1 MHIATRFFISLALLA
16 SLVMVGCAKPQQPP
30 LPTGNL
36 TLGVAHFTHPTT
48 NADMLAGY
56 IGDEVENVDT
66 KIFNYLDNTFAGT
79 LIANSKHNFM
89 SAEKSRSCSATIAE
103 ASNEPRAALRRWS
116 EVGRCMGVDLLLVPQ
131 VYEWHARKGSSA
143 GVTAPARVVLGFF
156 LIDVRNET
164 LVSRYHFEETQ
175 QALTSNLLEVGKFFK
190 RSGRWITAEELAQE
204 AMEQAVKELRL

>member
-1 MHIATRFFISLALLA
+1 MHTATRFILSLTLVVSFIL
-16 SLVMVGCAKPQQPP
+16 VGCAKPQQPP

-36 TLGVAHFTHPTT
+36 TLGVAHFTHPTS

-56 IGDEVENVDT
+56 ISDSVENVDT

-79 LIANSKHNFM
+79 LIANSSHSFVN
-89 SAEKSRSCSATIAE
+89 AEKSKMCSAGIAE
-103 ASNEPRAALRRWS
+103 ASNSPRAAMRRWS

-131 VYEWHARKGSSA
+131 VYEWRARKGGSA
-143 GVTAPARVVLGFF
+143 GVVEPARVVLSFF

-175 QALTSNLLEVGKFFK
+175 QALSDNLLEVGKFFK

-204 AMEQAVKELRL
+204 AMENAIKDLRL

>member
-1 MHIATRFFISLALLA
+1 MHTATRLFLSLALVFSLA
-16 SLVMVGCAKPQQPP
+16 LVGCAKPQQPP

-36 TLGVAHFTHPTT
+36 TLGVAHFTHPTS
-48 NADMLAGY
+48 NAEMLAGY
-56 IGDEVENVDT
+56 IGDDAEKVDT

-79 LIANSKHNFM
+79 LIANSSHNFV
-89 SAEKSRSCSATIAE
+89 SAEKSKLCSATIAE
-103 ASNEPRAALRRWS
+103 ASNEPRAAIRRWS

-131 VYEWHARKGSSA
+131 VYEWHARKGGSA
-143 GVTAPARVVLGFF
+143 GVVAPARVVLSFF

-190 RSGRWITAEELAQE
+190 RSGRWVTAEELAQE
-204 AMEQAVKELRL
+204 AMENAIEDMRL